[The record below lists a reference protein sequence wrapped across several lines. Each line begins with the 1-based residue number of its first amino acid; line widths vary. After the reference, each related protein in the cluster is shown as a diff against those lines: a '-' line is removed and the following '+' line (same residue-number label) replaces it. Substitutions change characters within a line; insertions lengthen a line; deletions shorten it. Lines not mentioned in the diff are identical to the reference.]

1 MVVTKQAEDQQPNST
16 AERHYLRDVG
26 DIPRLLVGWVI
37 VVLALVFCLP
47 AVVIP
52 VVILHRGL
60 HGDWKDAGFAA
71 LFALVC
77 GLVFAAPLFWLA
89 RRLLRRSCP
98 TNGTMIMP
106 LWIFQAFGVVLI
118 GYACLSAYQFL
129 FRPKLNIAVPF
140 RWASIGDAF
149 VIGTVFLLVPRWV
162 KRRARPPLDA
172 DADVFDYCRMCG
184 RPISSMGTS
193 VTSAICRDCQKAS
206 NSSDEAGVAC
216 EA

>member
-89 RRLLRRSCP
+89 RRLLH
-98 TNGTMIMP
+98 
-106 LWIFQAFGVVLI
+106 
-118 GYACLSAYQFL
+118 
-129 FRPKLNIAVPF
+129 
-140 RWASIGDAF
+140 
-149 VIGTVFLLVPRWV
+149 
-162 KRRARPPLDA
+162 
-172 DADVFDYCRMCG
+172 
-184 RPISSMGTS
+184 
-193 VTSAICRDCQKAS
+193 
-206 NSSDEAGVAC
+206 GVAQRTVQ
-216 EA
+216 